1 MSSYDII
8 RKLWRRKKWIDNM
21 DFIQAT
27 GGSPKFTTR
36 ISELRRDGVPI
47 IKKMVKNRTTGKVH
61 AKYALADG
69 FKW

>member
-8 RKLWRRKKWIDNM
+8 RKLWKRKKWIDNM
-21 DFIQAT
+21 DFMQAT

-47 IKKMVKNRTTGKVH
+47 VKKMVKNKNTGKVH